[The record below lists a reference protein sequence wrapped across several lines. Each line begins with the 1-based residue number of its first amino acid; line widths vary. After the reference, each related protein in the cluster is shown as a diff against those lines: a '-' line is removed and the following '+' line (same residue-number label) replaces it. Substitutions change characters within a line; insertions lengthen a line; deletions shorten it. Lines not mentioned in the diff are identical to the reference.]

1 MNKILVWPDSGL
13 SIAANNVETVTD
25 ETRKI
30 LDIILDVIK
39 EKNAIGL
46 SANHLGIYLKLVV
59 VAVNEPIFMINPKII
74 KYSHEKIISQE
85 GSVSFVGIE
94 APITRSSSIV
104 VNYLNYLGNEV
115 TKELSGLEAIV
126 AQHEIDQMNGITIL
140 DRLSRLKREY
150 FVKKLVKASRHNN
163 NL

>member
-30 LDIILDVIK
+30 LDTILEAIK

-46 SANHLGIYLKLVV
+46 SGNHLGIYLKLVV
-59 VAVNEPIFMINPKII
+59 VAVNEPIFMINPKIV

-85 GSVSFVGIE
+85 GSVSFIGIE
-94 APITRSSSIV
+94 VQITRSRAIV

-140 DRLSRLKREY
+140 DRLSRLKKEY
-150 FVKKLVKASRHNN
+150 FMKKLVKVSSYNN